1 MENLSLFSPKAK
13 EAISVMGLTYIKWME
28 NLGHGAARSPH
39 FCLIGEH
46 TLPLYLFTLQLVL
59 TNKTDSFLGLFTWE
73 EYRTENAWIWRLS
86 K

>member
-1 MENLSLFSPKAK
+1 MENLSLSSPKAK

-28 NLGHGAARSPH
+28 NLGHGATRSPH
-39 FCLIGEH
+39 VCFIGEH
-46 TLPLYLFTLQLVL
+46 TLPLCLFTLRLVL

-73 EYRTENAWIWRLS
+73 GYRTENAWIWRLS